1 MAGLRAASL
10 AFLLATLLT
19 AAGCQGTPKPVAP
32 KAPPPAKPTPAA
44 APTTTPAPAAAK
56 PPVQVAEPI
65 RDDAAVVVD
74 PGTKDDGQPATLA
87 EAAKAERE
95 RRARAGK
102 PVAVITDK
110 TLPQYARKGQI
121 TVADPKE
128 KKGAATPAAPVPE
141 GQQEPVRDEQYW
153 RNRALEI
160 RLRWR
165 QAADDV
171 KDLEQRS
178 TELRQRFYAE
188 TDSFVRDNQV
198 KPEWDRVLDRLRQAK
213 TEVIEARQDLER
225 LDEDGRAAGA
235 LPGWLR
241 EGQEQEPEPDT
252 EREKLPPAQ
261 SIEPPVLNDD
271 GGDGGEGGG
280 R

>member
-1 MAGLRAASL
+1 MAGLSRTGSL
-10 AFLLATLLT
+10 TLFLATLLT
-19 AAGCQGTPKPVAP
+19 TTGCQGKPQPVHPKQAPPAQTAPAASNPAPATPKPS
-32 KAPPPAKPTPAA
+32 
-44 APTTTPAPAAAK
+44 PAPVRQVE
-56 PPVQVAEPI
+56 PV
-65 RDDAAVVVD
+65 RDDSAVVVD
-74 PGTKDDGQPATLA
+74 PGTEDNSQPVTLA
-87 EAAKAERE
+87 DAAKAERE

-121 TVADPKE
+121 TVLADPKE
-128 KKGAATPAAPVPE
+128 KKGTATPAAPVQA
-141 GQQEPVRDEQYW
+141 QQEPVRDEQYW
-153 RNRALEI
+153 RSRALEI

-171 KDLEQRS
+171 KELEQRS

-213 TEVIEARQDLER
+213 NEVDMAKQDLEQ
-225 LDEDGRAAGA
+225 LHEDGRAAGA

-241 EGQEQEPEPDT
+241 EGQDQEPVPEA
-252 EREKLPPAQ
+252 EQGKLPPPQ
-261 SIEPPVLNDD
+261 SIEPPVLNDNGDD
-271 GGDGGEGGG
+271 GG
-280 R
+280 RR

>member
-1 MAGLRAASL
+1 MAGLKKTGPPLFVA
-10 AFLLATLLT
+10 LLAL
-19 AAGCQGTPKPVAP
+19 AGCSGKPEPVTRAT
-32 KAPPPAKPTPAA
+32 PPPPPPAA
-44 APTTTPAPAAAK
+44 APKPAEPQKPAPQQ
-56 PPVQVAEPI
+56 PVRETAPA
-65 RDDAAVVVD
+65 RDDEAVVVD
-74 PGTKDDGQPATLA
+74 PGVEDGGPVTLA

-128 KKGAATPAAPVPE
+128 KKKGAAAPAAAAAAPAAE
-141 GQQEPVRDEQYW
+141 QGAVRDEAYW

-171 KDLEQRS
+171 KELEQRS
-178 TELRQRFYAE
+178 TELRQRFYSE
-188 TDSFVRDNQV
+188 TDDFVRNNQI
-198 KPEWDRVLDRLRQAK
+198 KPEWDRVLDRLRQAR
-213 TEVIEARQDLER
+213 TEVDAAKQDLAQ
-225 LDEDGRAAGA
+225 LHEDGRMAGA

-241 EGQEQEPEPDT
+241 EGEDQEPPPDP
-252 EREKLPPAQ
+252 EKEKLPAPQ
-261 SIEPPVLNDD
+261 SIEPPVLHDD
-271 GGDGGEGGG
+271 GGDGG
-280 R
+280 RR

>member
-1 MAGLRAASL
+1 MAGRRAAFSL
-10 AFLLATLLT
+10 SLLLLT
-19 AAGCQGTPKPVAP
+19 GGCRGTPQPVTP
-32 KAPPPAKPTPAA
+32 KAAPPAK
-44 APTTTPAPAAAK
+44 PAPAAAAPTPAPVPAK
-56 PPVQVAEPI
+56 PVQIAEPV

-74 PGTKDDGQPATLA
+74 PGTDDGAQPATLA

-95 RRARAGK
+95 RRSRAGK

-121 TVADPKE
+121 TIADPKE
-128 KKGAATPAAPVPE
+128 KKGAAAPAPVAADP
-141 GQQEPVRDEQYW
+141 QAPQEPIRDEHYW
-153 RNRALEI
+153 RTRALEI

-171 KDLEQRS
+171 KELEQRS

-213 TEVIEARQDLER
+213 TEVIAARQDLEKMH
-225 LDEDGRAAGA
+225 EDGRAAGA
-235 LPGWLR
+235 QPGWLR
-241 EGQEQEPEPDT
+241 EGQDQEPEPET
-252 EREKLPPAQ
+252 EKERLPTPQ

-271 GGDGGEGGG
+271 NGGNGDDGG
-280 R
+280 RR